1 MRRNKRC
8 LGNRGRGKAIGHEL
22 RRYGILFVAVSAL
35 TALYAGTSA
44 QAASVPK
51 ADPLTMVSAGRG
63 ADSGSA
69 SVAVLDVVLL
79 VDESGSETPAKVADE
94 KQTTGTIVQSMLNER
109 SRVTVVGFG
118 GVNHT
123 VPNQN
128 PVDVVCQPTIASGPQ
143 NLSYLASCVNKLH
156 RRSGQE
162 GDDTDYAAA
171 FGQAMNY
178 LNPNSSST
186 PPSPSGAIK
195 VILMMTDGAVDVHRN
210 TQQYGSNWME
220 GEQAAVNQQLATAKS
235 DGVQVWPLGFGT
247 DVGTGISE
255 AQALTYLNQVAANG
269 APAVCDKRHVANQ
282 PHATWVNDPADA
294 INALNQLY
302 ADAACLGTNSSS
314 THVGGPDKN
323 GTLTVTIPDI
333 ASDAVISVDRGNPG
347 VQVSFSL
354 PGGQPWT
361 DSSAI
366 SGQDNSPVEVLH
378 VNNITSSDVGTWHIH
393 LDRTAGPGQPAGK
406 RDSVLA
412 GCGAGAYHRQSA
424 ERETGPERSA
434 LP

>member
-1 MRRNKRC
+1 
-8 LGNRGRGKAIGHEL
+8 
-22 RRYGILFVAVSAL
+22 
-35 TALYAGTSA
+35 
-44 QAASVPK
+44 
-51 ADPLTMVSAGRG
+51 MVSAGRG

-235 DGVQVWPLGFGT
+235 ERRPG
-247 DVGTGISE
+247 
-255 AQALTYLNQVAANG
+255 VAAWLRHRRRNG
-269 APAVCDKRHVANQ
+269 DLRS
-282 PHATWVNDPADA
+282 T
-294 INALNQLY
+294 
-302 ADAACLGTNSSS
+302 GT
-314 THVGGPDKN
+314 H
-323 GTLTVTIPDI
+323 
-333 ASDAVISVDRGNPG
+333 
-347 VQVSFSL
+347 L
-354 PGGQPWT
+354 PEP
-361 DSSAI
+361 
-366 SGQDNSPVEVLH
+366 
-378 VNNITSSDVGTWHIH
+378 
-393 LDRTAGPGQPAGK
+393 
-406 RDSVLA
+406 
-412 GCGAGAYHRQSA
+412 GCGQ
-424 ERETGPERSA
+424 RS
-434 LP
+434 PGRVR